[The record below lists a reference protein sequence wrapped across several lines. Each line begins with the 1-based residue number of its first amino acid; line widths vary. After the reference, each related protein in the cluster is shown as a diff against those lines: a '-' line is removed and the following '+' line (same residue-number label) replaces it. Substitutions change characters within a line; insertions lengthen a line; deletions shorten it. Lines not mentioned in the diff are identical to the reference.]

1 MLELATSIVI
11 LQFILQRLVAYLEVQ
26 LHLFVTSIIKNW
38 TTTRVSQGKLPISTK
53 IMHHVN
59 S

>member
-38 TTTRVSQGKLPISTK
+38 TTTRVCQGKLPISTK
-53 IMHHVN
+53 IMQHIY